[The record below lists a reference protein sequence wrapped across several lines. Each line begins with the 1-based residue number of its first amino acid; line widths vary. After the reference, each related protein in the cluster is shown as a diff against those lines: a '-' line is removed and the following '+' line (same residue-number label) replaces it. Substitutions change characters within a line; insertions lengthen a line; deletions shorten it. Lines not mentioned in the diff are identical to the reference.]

1 MTGTNSIT
9 ASRITVVVL
18 VCLLA
23 LGSGGVALAS
33 VAPAYED
40 TTTEHT
46 IASCSLPTLDISH
59 VDSNADDTG
68 MQLQFD
74 PVVEQSSHHLVN
86 QLSDRGSGV
95 APPLWAVLF
104 RYSRYDDSDPLD
116 NEVRN
121 RVYGVI
127 EQSPGT
133 YISEVSEQVDA
144 SRSTVRYHVRIL
156 EDEGLIIGDA
166 VRGKH
171 RFYPSGSDDPALA
184 AAMNDDATAR
194 VLDSIARLEPA
205 TVSALAE
212 DLDRSPG
219 TVSYHLDRLADDDL
233 IERER
238 IGNSVVTQLADGI
251 KISIDAGTEPEIAPA
266 NAD

>member
-1 MTGTNSIT
+1 MTGTKSIA

-23 LGSGGVALAS
+23 VGSSGVVLAS
-33 VAPAYED
+33 IAPAHGD
-40 TTTEHT
+40 VTTEQT
-46 IASCSLPTLDISH
+46 IGSCSLPTLSITMF
-59 VDSNADDTG
+59 DSTASDEMQHQFESVIEQPSTG
-68 MQLQFD
+68 LID
-74 PVVEQSSHHLVN
+74 
-86 QLSDRGSGV
+86 QLSDRGGSV
-95 APPLWAVLF
+95 VPPLWAVLL

-116 NEVRN
+116 NEVRSQI
-121 RVYGVI
+121 YAII

-133 YISEVSEQVDA
+133 YISAVSERVDA

-156 EDEGLIIGDA
+156 EDEGLIVGDA

-171 RFYPSGSDDPALA
+171 RFSPAGSGDPALA
-184 AAMNDDATAR
+184 AAMNDEATAR

-205 TVSALAE
+205 AVSALAE
-212 DLDRSPG
+212 DTDRAPG
-219 TVSYHLDRLADDDL
+219 TISYHLNRLADDEL

-238 IGNSVVTQLADGI
+238 VGNAVVTRLADGI
-251 KISIDAGTEPEIAPA
+251 RLDAGDEVEIQPA